1 MGSLGVYELNLKIER
16 LIPSTFD
23 PDYEGKV
30 GNANISKV
38 KIRQTKRP
46 RAVGEKALL
55 IENNSGKA
63 MDIISPVVKRV
74 DITENHAYILYTFIT
89 NFQPLKKAFV
99 HLAEKTNWPPA
110 LGYLN
115 PSLGIFRVTG
125 QNYPWNIYYS
135 LSALNKGR
143 HYFQERMAV
152 QIGKNYY
159 DGLQAYLL
167 TN

>member
-1 MGSLGVYELNLKIER
+1 
-16 LIPSTFD
+16 
-23 PDYEGKV
+23 DYEGKV
-30 GNANISKV
+30 GNVNIPKV
-38 KIRQTKRP
+38 KIRQTEKP
-46 RAVGEKALL
+46 KAVGEMALL

-63 MDIISPVVKRV
+63 MHITFPVVKGV
-74 DITENHAYILYTFIT
+74 DITEDHAYILYSYIT
-89 NFQPLKKAFV
+89 DFKPLKNIFV
-99 HLAEKTNWPPA
+99 HLAENNNWPPA

-115 PSLGIFRVTG
+115 PLMGTFRVTG
-125 QNYPWNIYYS
+125 QNYPFNIYYS